1 MEWIIKGRGEGKT
14 TRLIKISYETDQYIV
29 CHNRK
34 EAIRIVDLADSMG
47 LHILFPITY
56 ADFVSSRYS
65 TQINGLLIDNVDRLL
80 NYISSVPITTATLSQ
95 PTLNEGE

>member
-1 MEWIIKGRGEGKT
+1 MKWIIKGRGKGKT
-14 TRLIKISYETDQYIV
+14 TRLIKISYETDKYIV

-34 EAIRIVDLADSMG
+34 EALRIVNLADSMG

-56 ADFVSSRYS
+56 GEFINSRYS

-80 NYISSVPITTATLSQ
+80 NYISSVPITTVTLSQ